1 MVGQLCSI
9 LPSDMRVNEDSTH
22 PHYLILYGCLHRK
35 MIIRKRQNCLAE
47 ASNHRPKMDVM

>member
-47 ASNHRPKMDVM
+47 ASNHRTKMDVM